1 MISGHSLSFGNR
13 YLTKWA
19 FTGGEPQF
27 THEFIVQIETKTG
40 MARVMEDEDFADGMA
55 QSSLIV
61 IISILKGW
69 AGIMMECGS
78 AQHTQGNL

>member
-1 MISGHSLSFGNR
+1 M
-13 YLTKWA
+13 TKWA

-40 MARVMEDEDFADGMA
+40 TARVMEDENFADGMA

-61 IISILKGW
+61 IISVLKGW
-69 AGIMMECGS
+69 AGIMMECSS
-78 AQHTQGNL
+78 AQHTRGNL